1 MAMPPETRPPAQPR
15 SRKPSPPKPVG
26 RNLVIMLDGTGN
38 ELGRNLSNVLK
49 LYRIAKKDKTQICY
63 YNPGVGTIGRP
74 NPWARFHQKFNG
86 VLGLATGYGLDDNV
100 LGAYKFLIENWQE
113 GDRVYLFGFSRGAWT
128 ARVLAGFIHLIGLLY
143 PEQLNMCDSA
153 LGTYKRA
160 AQDNDLSIAWHFSR
174 VIRTRRIPIEFIGVW
189 DTVASVLVPRKDR
202 FWLPSLETLPYTRNN
217 PSVAKFRHA
226 LAIDERRR
234 MFRVAVWDE
243 GQTHEPNPFNP
254 KLDQPQDTKQMWFAG
269 VHSDVGGGYPEEESA
284 LSKYPLIWMV
294 EEAAGAGLEIQPK
307 MLRHLARG
315 ETMGEGS
322 KHQYVPPSPT
332 GKIHKSLTWG
342 WKIFEI
348 LPKRASRREWKR
360 SSLLGLYFPWGEPRL
375 IPEGALIHP
384 SVHDRIKIV
393 TDYRPKNLVGFFK

>member
-1 MAMPPETRPPAQPR
+1 MAIRPEPKTPAKTRAKR
-15 SRKPSPPKPVG
+15 ATSLKPEG
-26 RNLVIMLDGTGN
+26 RNLVVMLDGTGN

-49 LYRIAKKDKTQICY
+49 LYRIAKKDRTQICY
-63 YNPGVGTIGRP
+63 YNPGVGTISRP
-74 NPWARFHQKFNG
+74 NPWARFRQKANG

-128 ARVLAGFIHLIGLLY
+128 ARVLAGFIHLIGLLH

-160 AQDNDLSIAWHFSR
+160 AQDNDLSIAWHFAR
-174 VIRTRRIPIEFIGVW
+174 VIRTRRIPIAFIGVW

-217 PSVAKFRHA
+217 PSVASFRHA
-226 LAIDERRR
+226 LAVDERRR

-243 GQTHEPNPFNP
+243 GQTHKPNPFNP
-254 KLDQPQDTKQMWFAG
+254 KLDRPQDIKQMWFAG
-269 VHSDVGGGYPEEESA
+269 VHSDVGGGYPEEDSA

-294 EEAAGAGLEIQPK
+294 EEASAAGLEIQTRMFK
-307 MLRHLARG
+307 HLARG
-315 ETMGEGS
+315 ETIGEDS
-322 KHQYVPPSPT
+322 QHKYVPPSPD
-332 GKIHKSLTWG
+332 GKIHKLLTWS
-342 WKIFEI
+342 WKILEI
-348 LPKRASRREWKR
+348 WPKRVKWRAWKR
-360 SSLLGLYFPWGEPRL
+360 PTLLGWYLPLGEPRL

-384 SVHDRIKIV
+384 SVHERKKV
-393 TDYRPKNLVGFFK
+393 VPDYRPVNL